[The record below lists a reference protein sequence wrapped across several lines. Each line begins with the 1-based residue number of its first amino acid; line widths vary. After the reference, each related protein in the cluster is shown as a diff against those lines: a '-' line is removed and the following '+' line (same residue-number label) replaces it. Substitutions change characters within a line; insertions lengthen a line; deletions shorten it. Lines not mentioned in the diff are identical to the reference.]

1 MLVNVQKGELFAS
14 LARLQVRPLQHNDQP
29 LLLLLGNL
37 ERLDVD
43 QIKRK
48 ENLLKGNS
56 TEP

>member
-1 MLVNVQKGELFAS
+1 MLVNVEERKLLASFAG
-14 LARLQVRPLQHNDQP
+14 LKVRPLQHNDQP

-56 TEP
+56 TAP